1 MFDIGTLIQKFMLG
15 QFNNH
20 PAMAQFNK
28 MMQGKNLDQQKQTL
42 LNFAK
47 SNGIDPDAKIFSE
60 ADLRKLGLK

>member
-1 MFDIGTLIQKFMLG
+1 MFNIGDLIQKFMLG

-28 MMQGKNLDQQKQTL
+28 LMQGKSLEQQKQTL

-47 SNGIDPDAKIFSE
+47 SNGIDPNQKIFSE
-60 ADLRKLGLK
+60 QDLKMLGLK